1 MRPMPGM
8 LRLGATPADT
18 SASVSTGPLAFRN
31 SVRSKSKNAAPLPI
45 AKTLSR
51 AVHVGRQDL
60 EHGLDRL
67 AGDHVVP
74 AGGNL
79 AVGPDEE
86 HPRLVDGVVPV
97 QPFEGGL
104 VGLLLL
110 EVLPDLDVD
119 EGGPVAVRL
128 GQLVDHVGDRA
139 AETA

>member
-1 MRPMPGM
+1 MRPMPG
-8 LRLGATPADT
+8 RGRAGAPPADT

-60 EHGLDRL
+60 EHGLDGF

-74 AGGNL
+74 AGGDL

-86 HPRLVDGVVPV
+86 YPRLVDGVVAV
-97 QPFEGGL
+97 QAVEGG
-104 VGLLLL
+104 
-110 EVLPDLDVD
+110 
-119 EGGPVAVRL
+119 
-128 GQLVDHVGDRA
+128 
-139 AETA
+139 